1 MPTLMQTRIS
11 RPKLPARERGGV
23 PRSQTERLWMISG
36 GLIAFILLLIGYFFF
51 ISPERSNTASVK
63 SDVATAQEENHVL
76 AARIEALRQ
85 QTKNM
90 ATYAAELTQARLA
103 LPSTSGIPDF
113 LRALQSLGNA
123 TQTELTAL
131 SVAPPT
137 IVQAQQPTTTDP
149 TSSASASVT
158 PSPAAS
164 SSVAGATPG
173 AGAIPALAQ
182 LYALPISATVTGSS
196 PALIKFLDQ
205 LQAVQPRAVLIT
217 QITEGA
223 AQGTTGPV
231 KNQMSLQLTMDA
243 FVSPSSSSE
252 NASLSAAAASH

>member
-1 MPTLMQTRIS
+1 MPTLLQSRTS
-11 RPKLPARERGGV
+11 RPKLSARERGGV
-23 PRSQTERLWMISG
+23 PRSPTERLWMISG
-36 GLIAFILLLIGYFFF
+36 GLVAFILLLIGYFFV
-51 ISPERSNTASVK
+51 ISPERSKTASVK
-63 SDVATAQEENHVL
+63 SDVATAQEQNHVL
-76 AARIEALRQ
+76 AARIGALRQ
-85 QTKNM
+85 QSKNM

-137 IVQAQQPTTTDP
+137 IVQAQQPTTTEP
-149 TSSASASVT
+149 TSSAT
-158 PSPAAS
+158 PSATAS
-164 SSVAGATPG
+164 SSVAGTTTG
-173 AGAIPALAQ
+173 AGALPALAQ

-196 PALIKFLDQ
+196 QGLIKFLDQ

-243 FVSPSSSSE
+243 FVSPSSPSE